1 MTLAVSNTG
10 MAHQLNLA
18 DETSQDVRYTL
29 RILRRNPGYAFV
41 AVATLAIGIGA
52 STAIF
57 SVVNALLI
65 RPLPYPDSD
74 RLVRLVV
81 HVPPAPADGQASRQ
95 ANPSGI
101 DLSTVIELRSAT
113 RTLSNTGLL
122 GLSLVTMTGGSETA
136 RLQGTRMSP
145 ALFRMLGVHAVHG
158 RTFVDADEAADAAPV
173 MVVSHATWLRYFGGA
188 PDAIG
193 RTLLLTESLGG
204 DAKPVPHVLVGVMP
218 PGFAYPDPQSHFW
231 TPIRAPV
238 DGTGARGP
246 LIAQL
251 APGVSPEAAAAAV
264 APVVRERMKH
274 LPTFRYEFVRERDD
288 LVRPVRPALL
298 ILSVSVAFVL
308 LIACVNVANLVLARM
323 DARQREIAVRLALGA
338 RRGRLIRH
346 LLAESTVLAL
356 AGGLSG
362 IALAFGGVVLLRRL
376 GTTLARFDLGIDL
389 LFPRLHELSIDA
401 SVLLFSLVASIAAGV
416 LAGLVPALRHTGAA
430 HLALR
435 SASGS
440 DVRGIAGTPDNRTR
454 NTLVVVQMGLA
465 IVLLAG
471 GGLLVQSFVRLSS
484 VDLGYDP
491 SRLLTFQVALPPDRY
506 PVEDVQRNAEQL
518 ADALRSEPGVEN
530 VAYARQ
536 MPMVALVDTVT
547 FARAADDHV
556 FGGDVRIVSRE
567 YLETLRIPVVAGRSF
582 NDGDRA
588 GRVGAILI
596 NEAMA
601 RTSFRGTNPIGVQ
614 LGGARGTRW
623 EIVGI
628 VRDVRQFAFDR
639 APDPQLFL
647 DARQSLGLGLP
658 VFPVGVY
665 FLVRTPGDPK
675 AVVPLVSR
683 IARELNRDAGIY
695 NVVTMEDVVANKLS
709 RPRLYAVLLGI
720 FATVAVVLAAVG
732 LYGVM
737 AYSVARRTGEIGVRV
752 ALGADRRQVMTLV
765 LRQSLRLT
773 AAGMTIGLAGAAAVT
788 RYLEAL
794 LFGLTPLDPST
805 FVAVAGSFMGMALVA
820 SYVPTRRALRID
832 PVVALRAE

>member
-1 MTLAVSNTG
+1 
-10 MAHQLNLA
+10 MAHQFNLV
-18 DETSQDVRYTL
+18 DETSRDIRYTL
-29 RILRRNPGYAFV
+29 RILRRNPGYAVV

-52 STAIF
+52 ATAIF

-65 RPLPYPDSD
+65 RPLPYPESD

-81 HVPPAPADGQASRQ
+81 HVPPAPAGSRASRQ
-95 ANPSGI
+95 ANPAAI
-101 DLSTVIELRSAT
+101 DLGTVIALRSAT

-145 ALFRMLGVHAVHG
+145 ALFRMLGVHPLLG
-158 RTFVDADEAADAAPV
+158 RTFVDADEAADAVPV
-173 MVVSHATWLRYFGGA
+173 LVVSHATWLRYFGGA

-193 RTLLLTESLGG
+193 RTMLLTESLGRE
-204 DAKPVPHVLVGVMP
+204 ATPVPHVLVGVMP

-231 TPIRAPV
+231 TPIRAPL

-274 LPTFRYEFVRERDD
+274 PPTFRYEFVRERDD
-288 LVRPVRPALL
+288 LVNPVRPALL
-298 ILSVSVAFVL
+298 ILSVSVAFLL
-308 LIACVNVANLVLARM
+308 LIACVNVTNLVLARM
-323 DARQREIAVRLALGA
+323 DSRQREIAVRLALGA
-338 RRGRLIRH
+338 GRGRLIRH
-346 LLAESTVLAL
+346 LLTESAVLAL
-356 AGGLSG
+356 AGGIAG
-362 IALAFGGVVLLRRL
+362 IALAFGGVALLRRL

-401 SVLLFSLVASIAAGV
+401 TVLVFSLAASVAAG
-416 LAGLVPALRHTGAA
+416 LIAGLAPALRHTRAA
-430 HLALR
+430 HPALR

-440 DVRGIAGTPDNRTR
+440 DVRGIAGSPGNRTR
-454 NTLVVVQMGLA
+454 HTLVVVQMGLA

-471 GGLLVQSFVRLSS
+471 GGLLVHSFVRLSS
-484 VDLGYDP
+484 MPLGYDP

-506 PVEDVQRNAEQL
+506 AVEDVLRYAEQL
-518 ADALRSEPGVEN
+518 AGALRSEPGVVN

-547 FARAADDHV
+547 FARAADDYV
-556 FGGDVRIVSRE
+556 FGGDVRIVSGQ

-582 NDGDRA
+582 NEGDRA

-601 RTSFRGTNPIGVQ
+601 RTSFRGMNPIGVQ

-665 FLVRTPGDPK
+665 FLVRTPGDPMT
-675 AVVPLVSR
+675 AAPLVSR
-683 IARELNRDAGIY
+683 VARGLNRDAGIY
-695 NVVTMEDVVANKLS
+695 NVVSMEDVVANKLS

-720 FATVAVVLAAVG
+720 FAIVAVALAAIG

-752 ALGADRRQVMTLV
+752 ALGAERRQVMALV
-765 LRQSLRLT
+765 LRETLMLT
-773 AAGMTIGLAGAAAVT
+773 VIGTTIGLAGAASVT

-794 LFGLTPLDPST
+794 LFGVTPVDPAT
-805 FVAVAGSFMGMALVA
+805 FVAVSGLFVVVA
-820 SYVPTRRALRID
+820 AVATYVPTRRALRID